1 MNCDEVHDRV
11 NDTKICWWTRVE
23 FQWLMKPWLMQ
34 AMLAGIISCMDFSPD
49 DPNMMA
55 AGSYSSVAAVYDV
68 ASGSPALVLSGHK
81 GGLTQVCS
89 ISAAPVAVY
98 TVLTVHKELN
108 TPAAKQRKLHCQ
120 AHACVGTFH
129 PDMFWCRFLFF
140 LHNMQCR

>member
-1 MNCDEVHDRV
+1 MDY
-11 NDTKICWWTRVE
+11 
-23 FQWLMKPWLMQ
+23 QWLIHHRLMQ

-89 ISAAPVAVY
+89 NSAAPVAVY
-98 TVLTVHKELN
+98 VVLAVV
-108 TPAAKQRKLHCQ
+108 P
-120 AHACVGTFH
+120 
-129 PDMFWCRFLFF
+129 
-140 LHNMQCR
+140 